1 VPVQIRLRPL
11 IARVLAHAILAP
23 DGERLRRL
31 GRVNAAGAVLAER
44 LHRACEVWEEL
55 WWDLGAIA
63 IAEEADRIEPSM
75 EGCGEGSIIS
85 GQGASMR
92 TRRPTRSAARM
103 SCCADSQAITPP
115 TDQHPST

>member
-44 LHRACEVWEEL
+44 LHRAREVWEEL

-75 EGCGEGSIIS
+75 GDVGR
-85 GQGASMR
+85 ALL
-92 TRRPTRSAARM
+92 SAGRER
-103 SCCADSQAITPP
+103 Q
-115 TDQHPST
+115 